1 MVVITRR
8 DLHPGAQASQLV
20 HAAQQFEKEHFDV
33 QNEWYSKSN
42 HLVLLS
48 TENEESLKD
57 LISKANAKGIKY
69 SAFTEPD
76 LNDSL
81 TSIVLEPCEE
91 ASKMCSS
98 LQLAFK
104 EYNNHFNA
112 LNGKEVACGN

>member
-1 MVVITRR
+1 MSNLENPEYWLGMRINGERYV
-8 DLHPGAQASQLV
+8 LPASS
-20 HAAQQFEKEHFDV
+20 V
-33 QNEWYSKSN
+33 QSVFLYPEA
-42 HLVLLS
+42 
-48 TENEESLKD
+48 EQSLKD

>member
-1 MVVITRR
+1 
-8 DLHPGAQASQLV
+8 LNPGSQAAQLV
-20 HAAQQFEKEHFDV
+20 HAAYSFQKEYSDI
-33 QNEWYSKSN
+33 QNVWYNISN
-42 HLVLLS
+42 YVALLS
-48 TENEESLKD
+48 CENEQSLKD
-57 LISKANAKGIKY
+57 LIYKANAKGIKY
-69 SAFTEPD
+69 SVFTEPD

>member
-1 MVVITRR
+1 MN
-8 DLHPGAQASQLV
+8 PGAQAAQLV
-20 HAAQQFEKEHFDV
+20 HAAYSFQKEHSNVQDV
-33 QNEWYSKSN
+33 WYNISN
-42 HLVLLS
+42 YVALLS
-48 TENEESLKD
+48 CENEQSLKD

-76 LNDSL
+76 LSDSL

-104 EYNNHFNA
+104 EYNDYFKNFIK
-112 LNGKEVACGN
+112 KEVAHGN

>member
-1 MVVITRR
+1 MN
-8 DLHPGAQASQLV
+8 PGSQAAQMV
-20 HAAQQFEKEHFDV
+20 HAAYSFQKEYSNIQDV
-33 QNEWYSKSN
+33 WYNISN
-42 HLVLLS
+42 YVALLS
-48 TENEESLKD
+48 CENEQSLKD
-57 LISKANAKGIKY
+57 LVSKAHAKGIKY

-104 EYNNHFNA
+104 EYNDYFKNSIR
-112 LNGKEVACGN
+112 KEVTHGN